1 MERMFLQSSLLRL
14 RAPELSDL
22 DYLFHVENDTREW
35 MVSACKVPYSRFQ
48 LQQYIETNAH
58 DLYVDK
64 QLRLMIERVDDNQV
78 VGVIDLFDFSPADRR
93 AEMGI
98 VVDRECR
105 GKGYG
110 REALKLLCDYAE
122 CVLDLR
128 QLYACVFEDNV
139 SARQLFASSGF
150 ELTATL
156 PDWVFR
162 NKKFRSVCLYQR
174 LFEK

>member
-1 MERMFLQSSLLRL
+1 MERMFLQSPLLRL

-58 DLYVDK
+58 DLYVAK
-64 QLRLMIERVDDNQV
+64 QLRLMIERVGDNQV

-110 REALKLLCDYAE
+110 REALMLLCDYAE

-128 QLYACVFEDNV
+128 QLYAYVFEDNV